1 MRSKARRIAAL
12 AVVVLALGAGAAG
25 ALPARA
31 RPVQAPA
38 TSVATLFDAAR
49 AWLLSWLQG
58 SDSHGTWS
66 TIREQEGSHLDP
78 NGLTVDTSQPRTL
91 PPTTTPDPTPT
102 GQ

>member
-49 AWLLSWLQG
+49 AWFLSWLHS
-58 SDSHGTWS
+58 SDHHGTWS
-66 TIREQEGSHLDP
+66 TMRAQEGSHLDP
-78 NGLTVDTSQPRTL
+78 NGLTVDTSPPVTL
-91 PPTTTPDPTPT
+91 TPTTTPGPAPA